1 MSNIL
6 YIQIFFLP
14 LITLLFSNEVI
25 FNFASLTSCLYFFN
39 LFLVPITSI
48 HKILT
53 FSERMLSKNF
63 CTFSCLVKCGKRFNR

>member
-6 YIQIFFLP
+6 YIQIFFSSFDCS
-14 LITLLFSNEVI
+14 LFSNKVI
-25 FNFASLTSCLYFFN
+25 CSSASLTSFLNFFN

-63 CTFSCLVKCGKRFNR
+63 CTFSRSVKCGKRFNR